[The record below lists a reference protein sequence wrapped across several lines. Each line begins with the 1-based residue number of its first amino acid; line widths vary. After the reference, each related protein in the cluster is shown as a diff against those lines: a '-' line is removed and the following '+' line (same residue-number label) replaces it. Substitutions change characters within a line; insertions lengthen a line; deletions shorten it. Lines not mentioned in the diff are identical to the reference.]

1 MKTEYE
7 IGDELRL
14 IRNVRNDGTFPG
26 TEMGELLVR
35 RGSTGFVRNIG
46 TFLQDQIIYSIHFV
60 DIDMMIGCRE
70 EELIPADAEWIPS
83 LFEFRQKVT
92 CKLPLA
98 INGEVIAK
106 PGMPGEIIKVLND
119 DPKDVSYHVRF
130 PGRTL
135 LIPENA
141 LKPLEQEQSNEPEQA
156 SG

>member
-1 MKTEYE
+1 MKTQYQ

-26 TEMGELLVR
+26 TEIGELLVR

-46 TFLQDQIIYSIHFV
+46 TFLQDQIIYTIHFV
-60 DIDMMIGCRE
+60 EIDMMIGCRE
-70 EELIPADAEWIPS
+70 EELISIDDEWIPS

-92 CKLPLA
+92 CKIPLA
-98 INGEVIAK
+98 IKGEIVVEPGTQGEV
-106 PGMPGEIIKVLND
+106 IKVLND
-119 DPKDVSYHVRF
+119 DPKAINYHIRF

-135 LIPENA
+135 LIPESA
-141 LKPLEQEQSNEPEQA
+141 LEPYEQEEHHEPKQA